1 MSKWE
6 EERAQEITRRAQER
20 LQIAKWS
27 MGGVVAFVFLV
38 LGACSMTTVDTGQR
52 GVKVRFG
59 EVQGESLPE
68 GLYFVNPLTTRVVEM
83 DTRVQRWGGRTQAY
97 TKDVQQADI
106 HFTVNYRLNPAEAH
120 IVYQQVGRDWVE
132 KLVAW
137 PVYEEIKRELGRYE
151 AVTLISERDA
161 AARKIE
167 SGIRERLRKA
177 NVEVTA
183 FQLTNIDYTEEFERS
198 VEAKVIAVQNAIAEK
213 NRSVQVEEKAR
224 QQVLTAEGN
233 AKATVTNAKAEAESI
248 SIRARA
254 LEQNAKLVEW
264 EAVQKWNG
272 ELPQYMLGGTVPFVQ
287 VPTSK

>member
-1 MSKWE
+1 MNLDKDRSVETWKW
-6 EERAQEITRRAQER
+6 IV
-20 LQIAKWS
+20 
-27 MGGVVAFVFLV
+27 GGVAALAFLI
-38 LGACSMTTVDTGQR
+38 LGACSMTTVDTGHR

-59 EVQGESLPE
+59 EVLGEGLPE
-68 GLYFVNPLTTRVVEM
+68 GLYFVNPLTTHVVEL
-83 DTRVQRWGGRTQAY
+83 DTRVQRWGGKTQAY

-106 HFTVNYRLNPAEAH
+106 HFTVNYRLDPQQAH
-120 IVYQQVGRDWVE
+120 TVYQQVGQDWSS

-137 PVYEEIKRELGRYE
+137 PVYEEIKREMGRYE
-151 AVTLISERDA
+151 AVALISERDA

-167 SGIRERLRKA
+167 ADIRSRLRKVH
-177 NVEVTA
+177 VEVTG
-183 FQLTNIDYTEEFERS
+183 FQLTNIDYTREFEQS

-272 ELPQYMLGGTVPFVQ
+272 ELPQYMLGGTVPFIQ
-287 VPTSK
+287 VPTGK